1 MFTIYILIGLV
12 VSLVIVFDI
21 ICPIMQQAKEDGVM
35 NPIIKHP
42 TIGLSV
48 NLIAITFIWP
58 VFAPIFLSSSL
69 KEAVILGF
77 TKGIYIDI

>member
-12 VSLVIVFDI
+12 VSLVVVFDI
-21 ICPIMQQAKEDGVM
+21 IYPIMQQAKEDGVM
-35 NPIIKHP
+35 NPVIKHP
-42 TIGLSV
+42 IISLTV

-58 VFAPIFLSSSL
+58 VFATIFLFPSL
-69 KEAVILGF
+69 KEEIILGF

>member
-21 ICPIMQQAKEDGVM
+21 IYPIMQQAKAEGVM

-42 TIGLSV
+42 TIGLMV
-48 NLIAITFIWP
+48 NLVAITLIWP

-69 KEAVILGF
+69 KEGVILGF